1 MFFIFR
7 KQGSLL
13 NCLTKFFNH
22 FIMKD
27 LQIQIQVM
35 KGQEIENL
43 WPVSNFNESY
53 PDKGAIRKSALISL
67 SDRANSDQVSLA
79 LGRVFIEKSDRIKR
93 RQNYLVGLR
102 FYSLGELVTVDVISV
117 NKEFHREICHEHLQR
132 MKWPSWS
139 RKLNQP
145 VDYFDNTTY
154 APFLFSGGCL
164 QLKDD
169 NKINFIEGSDSF
181 GKGVFFPSANSL
193 AAYIS
198 SLVGIKVAG
207 DKSLGENFVRNI
219 LQITHQ
225 HKGRENFYEEL
236 VQNTFQQNSVMSA
249 SPSSQYLGS
258 FLTMKALDRSI
269 FEGENMLSIMTEEA
283 AKENNITRVVKYF
296 N

>member
-1 MFFIFR
+1 
-7 KQGSLL
+7 
-13 NCLTKFFNH
+13 
-22 FIMKD
+22 MKD
-27 LQIQIQVM
+27 FQTQVM
-35 KGQEIENL
+35 RGQEIESF
-43 WPVSNFNESY
+43 WPVSDFNESY
-53 PDKGAIRKSALISL
+53 PDKGAIRKSALISKT
-67 SDRANSDQVSLA
+67 SSDQTSLV

-102 FYSLGELVTVDVISV
+102 FYSLGELVTIDVISV
-117 NKEFHREICHEHLQR
+117 NKGFHREICHEHLQR
-132 MKWPSWS
+132 MEWPSWS

-198 SLVGIKVAG
+198 SLAGIKVAG
-207 DKSLGENFVRNI
+207 DKSLGENFVKNI

-225 HKGRENFYEEL
+225 YKGRENFYQEL
-236 VQNTFQQNSVMSA
+236 VQNTFRHNSTMSV

-258 FLTMKALDRSI
+258 LLTMKALDRSI
-269 FEGENMLSIMTEEA
+269 LGGENMAFIMTEEA

>member
-1 MFFIFR
+1 
-7 KQGSLL
+7 
-13 NCLTKFFNH
+13 
-22 FIMKD
+22 MKD
-27 LQIQIQVM
+27 FQTQVM
-35 KGQEIENL
+35 RGQEIESF
-43 WPVSNFNESY
+43 WPVSDFNESY

-67 SDRANSDQVSLA
+67 SDKTSSDQTSLV

-102 FYSLGELVTVDVISV
+102 FYSLGELVTIDVISV
-117 NKEFHREICHEHLQR
+117 NKGFHREICHEHLQR

-164 QLKDD
+164 QFKDD
-169 NKINFIEGSDSF
+169 KISFIEGSDNF

-198 SLVGIKVAG
+198 SLAGIKVAG
-207 DKSLGENFVRNI
+207 DKSLGENFVKNI

-225 HKGRENFYEEL
+225 YKGRENFYEEL
-236 VQNTFQQNSVMSA
+236 VQNTFRQNSTMSV

-258 FLTMKALDRSI
+258 LLTMRVLDRSI
-269 FEGENMLSIMTEEA
+269 LEGENMLSIMTEEV